1 MKHKVLTVIGTRP
14 EIIKMSAVIP
24 LLDAAFDHRLVHSG
38 QHYSADMDEVFFRE
52 LELRAPDHRLEVGS
66 APPAAQL
73 GRIAER
79 FEAVFLQERPHAVVV
94 QGDTNTTLAG
104 ALVAAKYR
112 HTGVKLVHVEAGTRS
127 GLSHQPEEINRQLV
141 DRMSDLLLAPYE
153 SDREALAAEG
163 ISGDHVVVTG
173 STVFDAC
180 LRMSELVDGADVI
193 GAYGLKPGGYVLATF
208 HRQETVD
215 DPKTLSGIVEALH
228 SAADRVPI
236 FLPLHPRTR
245 KRLQENGQSLAH
257 ANLQVGEP
265 LGYRD
270 FIGVLKNALFCI
282 TDSGGIQEEAAL
294 LRVPA
299 IITRENTEHR
309 RYVEA
314 GMHELVG
321 LEPERIVDAVRA
333 LMDDDKL
340 SARRDVTV
348 SFDVGIGERVAHEIE
363 KYLQHVPVRGAY

>member
-1 MKHKVLTVIGTRP
+1 M
-14 EIIKMSAVIP
+14 
-24 LLDAAFDHRLVHSG
+24 DA
-38 QHYSADMDEVFFRE
+38 VFFRE
-52 LELRAPDHRLEVGS
+52 LELRAPDYRLEVGS

-79 FEAVFLQERPHAVVV
+79 FEAILLQEQPHAVVV

-112 HTGVKLVHVEAGTRS
+112 QTGVKLVHVEAGTRS
-127 GLSHQPEEINRQLV
+127 GISHQPEEINRQLV

-153 SDREALAAEG
+153 SDRTALAAEG
-163 ISGDHVVVTG
+163 IAGDHVVVTG

-180 LRMSELVDGADVI
+180 LRMAELTDGDDVTSRF
-193 GAYGLKPGGYVLATF
+193 ALQPGGYALATF

-215 DPKTLSGIVEALH
+215 DPATLSGIAEALH
-228 SAADRVPI
+228 ATADRVPV

-245 KRLQENGQSLAH
+245 KRLQENGQSLTH
-257 ANLQVGEP
+257 ANLRVGDP

-270 FIGVLKNALFCI
+270 FIGVLKNARFCI
-282 TDSGGIQEEAAL
+282 TDSGGMQEEAAL
-294 LRVPA
+294 LHVPA

-321 LEPERIVDAVRA
+321 LDPTRIIGAVRA
-333 LMDDDKL
+333 LMDDAKL
-340 SARRDVTV
+340 SARRELTV
-348 SFDVGIGERVAHEIE
+348 SFDVGIAERVTREIE
-363 KYLQHVPVRGAY
+363 EYLHRVPVHGSP